1 MINEQVGSNSEQIAE
16 LEKEAKIVS
25 KRIEEKRNRI
35 NQLKNETIVYFSNH
49 MFLFFFVITF

>member
-25 KRIEEKRNRI
+25 KRIEENKNRI
-35 NQLKNETIVYFSNH
+35 DQLKNETIVYFSNH
-49 MFLFFFVITF
+49 IF